1 MEEQI
6 YKAVWNDE
14 EDGLLYGISL
24 IERPANKYSFI
35 ELSEDQKETI
45 KLKVE
50 NKLKK
55 QLACVVLVPEQRIP
69 RFTEERGNFSVYF
82 DAETIEKL
90 AHNFL
95 TQEGFN
101 KNNFFN
107 HNQSERIKSSVVV
120 ESWVICDET
129 KDKAFALGF
138 SNLPVGTWCIIMKLN
153 DEDWAEYI
161 ETGKAT
167 GVSIDSY
174 LSMEKMLFSEES
186 SISTNIKKQMG
197 NYLKQFIKFMED
209 KEEIKMLSIPIEGAE
224 PLEVES
230 LEIGMK
236 VMRGQEVITDSEFV
250 FEGMTYKT
258 DGEGMISQ
266 MEPVIAEE
274 VNAEKEDEEMS
285 MEDQEKEL
293 LDMIAKDPDMD
304 KILAKKY
311 NMSDEEKI
319 KVVLNMAEKS
329 KDVKS
334 KFEKLFLEEIKVL
347 KTSGETKDKEIL
359 KLKAQLEETPN
370 TGKIKAEVNLK
381 ANNKESTLE
390 ALGRISRSNK

>member
-35 ELSEDQKETI
+35 ELSEDQRETI

-69 RFTEERGNFSVYF
+69 RFTEERGDFSVYF

-138 SNLPVGTWCIIMKLN
+138 NNLPVGTWCIIMKLN
-153 DEDWAEYI
+153 DDDWAEYI

-197 NYLKQFIKFMED
+197 NYLKQFIKFMEG
-209 KEEIKMLSIPIEGAE
+209 KEEIKMISIPIEGAE

-236 VMRGQEVITDSEFV
+236 VVRGQEVITDSEFV

-274 VNAEKEDEEMS
+274 VNAEEEEMS
-285 MEDQEKEL
+285 MEDQEREL
-293 LDMIAKDPDMD
+293 LEMIAKDPDMD

-311 NMSDEEKI
+311 NMSDEEKV

>member
-6 YKAVWNDE
+6 YKAVWNDD

-24 IERPANKYSFI
+24 IEKPANKYSFI

-101 KNNFFN
+101 KNNWFN
-107 HNQSERIKSSVVV
+107 HDQKEKINSSVVV
-120 ESWVICDET
+120 ESWVISDET

-138 SNLPVGTWCIIMKLN
+138 SDLPVGTWCIIMKLN

-209 KEEIKMLSIPIEGAE
+209 QDEIKMLSIPIEGAE

-230 LEIGMK
+230 LEVGMK
-236 VMRGQEVITDSEFV
+236 VMRGEEVITDSEFV

-258 DGEGMISQ
+258 DGEGMISE
-266 MEPVIAEE
+266 MEPV
-274 VNAEKEDEEMS
+274 VAEKVDTKKEMS

-293 LDMIAKDPDMD
+293 LEMIAKDPDMD

-319 KVVLNMAEKS
+319 KLVLNMAENS

-334 KFEKLFLEEIKVL
+334 KFEKLFLEEIKSL

-370 TGKIKAEVNLK
+370 APRIKAEVNLK
-381 ANNKESTLE
+381 DKTKESTLE

>member
-1 MEEQI
+1 
-6 YKAVWNDE
+6 
-14 EDGLLYGISL
+14 
-24 IERPANKYSFI
+24 
-35 ELSEDQKETI
+35 
-45 KLKVE
+45 
-50 NKLKK
+50 
-55 QLACVVLVPEQRIP
+55 
-69 RFTEERGNFSVYF
+69 
-82 DAETIEKL
+82 
-90 AHNFL
+90 
-95 TQEGFN
+95 
-101 KNNFFN
+101 
-107 HNQSERIKSSVVV
+107 
-120 ESWVICDET
+120 
-129 KDKAFALGF
+129 
-138 SNLPVGTWCIIMKLN
+138 MKLN

-209 KEEIKMLSIPIEGAE
+209 QDEIKMLSIPIEGAE

-230 LEIGMK
+230 LEVGMK
-236 VMRGQEVITDSEFV
+236 VMRGEEVITDSEFV

-258 DGEGMISQ
+258 DGEGMISE
-266 MEPVIAEE
+266 MEPV
-274 VNAEKEDEEMS
+274 VAEKVDTKKEMS

-293 LDMIAKDPDMD
+293 LEMIAKDPDMD

-319 KVVLNMAEKS
+319 KLVLNMAENS

-334 KFEKLFLEEIKVL
+334 KFEKLFLEEIKSL

-370 TGKIKAEVNLK
+370 APRIKAEVNLK
-381 ANNKESTLE
+381 DKTKESTLE

>member
-6 YKAVWNDE
+6 YKAVWNDD

-24 IERPANKYSFI
+24 IEKPANKYSFI

-101 KNNFFN
+101 KNNFYN
-107 HNQSERIKSSVVV
+107 HDQKERIKSSVVV
-120 ESWVICDET
+120 ESWVISDET

-138 SNLPVGTWCIIMKLN
+138 SDLPVGTWCIIIKLN

-209 KEEIKMLSIPIEGAE
+209 KDEIKMLSIPIEGAE

-230 LEIGMK
+230 LEVGMK
-236 VMRGQEVITDSEFV
+236 VMRGEEVITDSEFV

-258 DGEGMISQ
+258 DGEGMISE
-266 MEPVIAEE
+266 MEPV
-274 VNAEKEDEEMS
+274 VAEKVDTKKEMS

-293 LDMIAKDPDMD
+293 LEMIAKDPDMD

-319 KVVLNMAEKS
+319 KLVLNMAENS

-334 KFEKLFLEEIKVL
+334 KFEKLFLEEIKSL

-370 TGKIKAEVNLK
+370 APRIKAEVNLK
-381 ANNKESTLE
+381 DKTKESTLE

>member
-6 YKAVWNDE
+6 YKAVWNDD

-24 IERPANKYSFI
+24 IEKPANKYSFI

-101 KNNFFN
+101 KNNWFN
-107 HNQSERIKSSVVV
+107 HDQKEKIKSSVVV
-120 ESWVICDET
+120 ESWVISDET

-138 SNLPVGTWCIIMKLN
+138 SDLPVGTWCIIMKLN

-209 KEEIKMLSIPIEGAE
+209 QDEIKMLSIPIEGAE

-230 LEIGMK
+230 LEVGMK
-236 VMRGQEVITDSEFV
+236 VMRGEEVITDSEFV

-258 DGEGMISQ
+258 DGEGMISE
-266 MEPVIAEE
+266 MEPV
-274 VNAEKEDEEMS
+274 VAEKVDTKKEMS

-293 LDMIAKDPDMD
+293 LEMIAKDPDMD

-319 KVVLNMAEKS
+319 KLVLNMAENS

-334 KFEKLFLEEIKVL
+334 KFEKLFLEEIKSL

-370 TGKIKAEVNLK
+370 APRIKAEVNLK
-381 ANNKESTLE
+381 DKTKESTLE

>member
-6 YKAVWNDE
+6 YKAVWNDD

-24 IERPANKYSFI
+24 IEKPANKYSFI

-101 KNNFFN
+101 KNNFYN
-107 HNQSERIKSSVVV
+107 HDQKERIKSSVVV
-120 ESWVICDET
+120 ESWVISDET

-138 SNLPVGTWCIIMKLN
+138 SDLPVGTWCIIMKLN

-209 KEEIKMLSIPIEGAE
+209 QDEIKMLSIPIEGAE

-230 LEIGMK
+230 LEVGMK
-236 VMRGQEVITDSEFV
+236 VMRGEEVITDSEFV

-258 DGEGMISQ
+258 DGEGMISE
-266 MEPVIAEE
+266 MEPV
-274 VNAEKEDEEMS
+274 VAEKVDTKKEMS

-293 LDMIAKDPDMD
+293 LEMIAKDPDMD

-319 KVVLNMAEKS
+319 KLVLNMAENS

-334 KFEKLFLEEIKVL
+334 KFEKLFLEEIKSL

-370 TGKIKAEVNLK
+370 APRIKAEVNLK
-381 ANNKESTLE
+381 DKTKESTLE

>member
-6 YKAVWNDE
+6 YKAVWNDD

-24 IERPANKYSFI
+24 IQKPANKYSFI

-101 KNNFFN
+101 KNNWFN
-107 HNQSERIKSSVVV
+107 HDQKEKINSSVVV
-120 ESWVICDET
+120 ESWVISDET

-138 SNLPVGTWCIIMKLN
+138 SDLPVGTWCIIMKLN
-153 DEDWAEYI
+153 DSDWAEYI

-209 KEEIKMLSIPIEGAE
+209 KDEIKMLSIPIEGAE

-230 LEIGMK
+230 LEVGMK
-236 VMRGQEVITDSEFV
+236 VMRGEEVITDSEFV

-258 DGEGMISQ
+258 DGEGMISE
-266 MEPVIAEE
+266 MEPV
-274 VNAEKEDEEMS
+274 VAEKVDTKKEMS

-293 LDMIAKDPDMD
+293 LEMIAKDPDMD

-319 KVVLNMAEKS
+319 KLVLNMAENS

-334 KFEKLFLEEIKVL
+334 KFEKLFLEEIKSL

-370 TGKIKAEVNLK
+370 APRIKAEVNLK
-381 ANNKESTLE
+381 DKTKESTLE

>member
-6 YKAVWNDE
+6 YKAVWNDD

-24 IERPANKYSFI
+24 IEKPANKYSFI

-101 KNNFFN
+101 KNNFYN
-107 HNQSERIKSSVVV
+107 HDQKERIKSSVVV
-120 ESWVICDET
+120 ESWVISDET

-138 SNLPVGTWCIIMKLN
+138 SDLPVGTWCIIMKLN

-209 KEEIKMLSIPIEGAE
+209 KDEIKMLSIPIEGAE

-230 LEIGMK
+230 LEVGMK
-236 VMRGQEVITDSEFV
+236 VMRGEEVITDSEFV

-258 DGEGMISQ
+258 DGEGMISE
-266 MEPVIAEE
+266 MEPV
-274 VNAEKEDEEMS
+274 VAEKVDTKKEMS

-293 LDMIAKDPDMD
+293 LEMIAKDPDMD

-319 KVVLNMAEKS
+319 KLVLNMAENS

-334 KFEKLFLEEIKVL
+334 KFEKLFLEEIKSL
-347 KTSGETKDKEIL
+347 KSSAEAKDKEIL
-359 KLKAQLEETPN
+359 TLKAQLEDTPN
-370 TGKIKAEVNLK
+370 AGKIKAEVNLK

>member
-6 YKAVWNDE
+6 YKAVWNDD

-24 IERPANKYSFI
+24 IQKPANKYSFI

-101 KNNFFN
+101 KNNFYN
-107 HNQSERIKSSVVV
+107 HDQKERIKSSVVV
-120 ESWVICDET
+120 ESWVISDET

-138 SNLPVGTWCIIMKLN
+138 SDLPVGTWCIIMKLN

-209 KEEIKMLSIPIEGAE
+209 KDEIKMLSIPIEGAE

-230 LEIGMK
+230 LEVGMK
-236 VMRGQEVITDSEFV
+236 VMRGEEVITDSEFV

-258 DGEGMISQ
+258 DGEGMISE
-266 MEPVIAEE
+266 MEPV
-274 VNAEKEDEEMS
+274 VAEKVDTKKEMS

-293 LDMIAKDPDMD
+293 LEMIAKDPDMD

-319 KVVLNMAEKS
+319 KLVLNMAENS

-334 KFEKLFLEEIKVL
+334 KFEKLFLEEIKSL

-370 TGKIKAEVNLK
+370 APRIKAEVNLK
-381 ANNKESTLE
+381 DKTKESTLE

>member
-6 YKAVWNDE
+6 YKAVWNDD

-24 IERPANKYSFI
+24 IQKPANKYSFI

-69 RFTEERGNFSVYF
+69 RFTEERGDFSVYF

-101 KNNFFN
+101 KNNWFN
-107 HNQSERIKSSVVV
+107 HDQKEKINSSVVV
-120 ESWVICDET
+120 ESWVISDET

-138 SNLPVGTWCIIMKLN
+138 KDLPVGTWCIIMKLN
-153 DEDWAEYI
+153 DSDWAEYI

-224 PLEVES
+224 PLEVEA
-230 LEIGMK
+230 LEVGMK
-236 VMRGQEVITDSEFV
+236 VTRGEEVITDSEFV

-258 DGEGMISQ
+258 DGEGMIS
-266 MEPVIAEE
+266 EIEAVEVEE
-274 VNAEKEDEEMS
+274 VDTKKEMS

-293 LDMIAKDPDMD
+293 LEMIAKDPDMD

-319 KVVLNMAEKS
+319 KLVLNMAENS

-334 KFEKLFLEEIKVL
+334 KFEKLFLEEIKSL
-347 KTSGETKDKEIL
+347 KSSAEAKDKEIL
-359 KLKAQLEETPN
+359 TLKAQLEETPN

-381 ANNKESTLE
+381 DKTKESTLE

>member
-6 YKAVWNDE
+6 YKAVWNDD

-24 IERPANKYSFI
+24 IEKPANKYSFI

-101 KNNFFN
+101 KNNFYN
-107 HNQSERIKSSVVV
+107 HDQKERIKSSVVV
-120 ESWVICDET
+120 ESWVISDET

-138 SNLPVGTWCIIMKLN
+138 SDLPVGTWCIIMKLN

-209 KEEIKMLSIPIEGAE
+209 KDEIKMLSIPIEGAE

-230 LEIGMK
+230 LEVGMK
-236 VMRGQEVITDSEFV
+236 VMRGEEVITDSEFV

-258 DGEGMISQ
+258 DGEGVISE
-266 MEPVIAEE
+266 MEPV
-274 VNAEKEDEEMS
+274 VAEKVDTKKEMS

-293 LDMIAKDPDMD
+293 LEMIAKDPDMD

-319 KVVLNMAEKS
+319 KLVLNMAENS

-334 KFEKLFLEEIKVL
+334 KFEKLFLEEIKSL

-370 TGKIKAEVNLK
+370 APRIKAEVNLK
-381 ANNKESTLE
+381 DKTKESTLE

>member
-6 YKAVWNDE
+6 YKAVWNDD

-24 IERPANKYSFI
+24 IEKPANKYSFI

-101 KNNFFN
+101 KNNFYN
-107 HNQSERIKSSVVV
+107 HDQKERIKSSVVV
-120 ESWVICDET
+120 ESWVISDET

-138 SNLPVGTWCIIMKLN
+138 SDLPVGTWCIIMKLN

-209 KEEIKMLSIPIEGAE
+209 KDEIKMLSIPIEGAE

-230 LEIGMK
+230 LEVGMK
-236 VMRGQEVITDSEFV
+236 VMRGEEVITDSEFV

-258 DGEGMISQ
+258 DGEGMISE
-266 MEPVIAEE
+266 MEPV
-274 VNAEKEDEEMS
+274 VAEKVDTKKEMS

-293 LDMIAKDPDMD
+293 LEMIAKDPDMD

-319 KVVLNMAEKS
+319 KLVLNMAENS

-334 KFEKLFLEEIKVL
+334 KFEKLFLEEIKSL

-370 TGKIKAEVNLK
+370 APRIKAEVNLK
-381 ANNKESTLE
+381 DKTKESTLE

>member
-6 YKAVWNDE
+6 YKAVWNDD

-24 IERPANKYSFI
+24 IEKPANKYSFI

-101 KNNFFN
+101 KNNFYN
-107 HNQSERIKSSVVV
+107 HDQKERIKSSVVV
-120 ESWVICDET
+120 ESWVISDET

-138 SNLPVGTWCIIMKLN
+138 SDLPVGTWCIIMKLN

-230 LEIGMK
+230 LEVGMK
-236 VMRGQEVITDSEFV
+236 VMRGEEVITDSEFV

-258 DGEGMISQ
+258 DGEGMISE
-266 MEPVIAEE
+266 MEPV
-274 VNAEKEDEEMS
+274 VAEKVDTKKEMS

-293 LDMIAKDPDMD
+293 LEMIAKDPDMD

-319 KVVLNMAEKS
+319 KLVLNMAENS

-334 KFEKLFLEEIKVL
+334 KFEKLFLEEIKSL

-370 TGKIKAEVNLK
+370 APRIKAEVNLK
-381 ANNKESTLE
+381 DKTKESTLE

>member
-6 YKAVWNDE
+6 YKAVWNDD

-24 IERPANKYSFI
+24 IQKPANKYSFI

-101 KNNFFN
+101 KNNWFN
-107 HNQSERIKSSVVV
+107 HDQKEKINSSVVV
-120 ESWVICDET
+120 ESWVISDET

-138 SNLPVGTWCIIMKLN
+138 SDLPVGTWCIIMKLN

-209 KEEIKMLSIPIEGAE
+209 KDEIKMLSIPIEGAE

-230 LEIGMK
+230 LEVGMK
-236 VMRGQEVITDSEFV
+236 VMRGEEVITDSEFV

-258 DGEGMISQ
+258 DGEGMISE
-266 MEPVIAEE
+266 MEPV
-274 VNAEKEDEEMS
+274 VAEKVDTKKEMS

-293 LDMIAKDPDMD
+293 LEMIAKDPDMD

-319 KVVLNMAEKS
+319 KLVLNMAENS

-334 KFEKLFLEEIKVL
+334 KFEKLFLEEIKSL

-370 TGKIKAEVNLK
+370 APRIKAEVNLK
-381 ANNKESTLE
+381 DKTKESTLE

>member
-6 YKAVWNDE
+6 YKAVWNDD

-24 IERPANKYSFI
+24 IEKPANKYSFI

-101 KNNFFN
+101 KNNWFN
-107 HNQSERIKSSVVV
+107 HDQKEKINSSVVV
-120 ESWVICDET
+120 ESWVISDET

-138 SNLPVGTWCIIMKLN
+138 SDLPVGTWCIIMKLN

-209 KEEIKMLSIPIEGAE
+209 KDEIKMLSIPIEGAE

-230 LEIGMK
+230 LEVGMK
-236 VMRGQEVITDSEFV
+236 VMRGEEVITDSEFV

-258 DGEGMISQ
+258 DGEGMISE
-266 MEPVIAEE
+266 MEPV
-274 VNAEKEDEEMS
+274 VAEKVDTKKEMS

-293 LDMIAKDPDMD
+293 LEMIAKDPDMD

-319 KVVLNMAEKS
+319 KLVLNMAENS

-334 KFEKLFLEEIKVL
+334 KFEKLFLEEIKSL

-370 TGKIKAEVNLK
+370 APRIKAEVNLK
-381 ANNKESTLE
+381 DKTKESTLE

>member
-6 YKAVWNDE
+6 YKAVWNDD

-24 IERPANKYSFI
+24 IEKPANKYSFI

-101 KNNFFN
+101 KNNFYN
-107 HNQSERIKSSVVV
+107 HDQKERIKSSVVV
-120 ESWVICDET
+120 ESWVISDET

-138 SNLPVGTWCIIMKLN
+138 SDLPVGTWCIIMKLN

-197 NYLKQFIKFMED
+197 NYLKQFIKFMQD
-209 KEEIKMLSIPIEGAE
+209 QDEIKMLSIPIEGAE

-230 LEIGMK
+230 LEVGMK
-236 VMRGQEVITDSEFV
+236 VMRGEEVITDSEFV

-258 DGEGMISQ
+258 DGEGMISE
-266 MEPVIAEE
+266 MEPV
-274 VNAEKEDEEMS
+274 VAEKVDTKKEMS

-293 LDMIAKDPDMD
+293 LEMIAKDPDMD

-319 KVVLNMAEKS
+319 KLVLNMAENS

-334 KFEKLFLEEIKVL
+334 KFEKLFLEEIKSL

-370 TGKIKAEVNLK
+370 APRIKAEVNLK
-381 ANNKESTLE
+381 DKTKESTLE

>member
-6 YKAVWNDE
+6 YKAVWNDD

-24 IERPANKYSFI
+24 IQKPANKYSFI

-101 KNNFFN
+101 KNNWFN
-107 HNQSERIKSSVVV
+107 HDQKEKINSSVVV
-120 ESWVICDET
+120 ESWVISDET

-138 SNLPVGTWCIIMKLN
+138 SDLPVGTWCIIMKLN
-153 DEDWAEYI
+153 DSDWAEYI

-186 SISTNIKKQMG
+186 SISINIKNSMG
-197 NYLKQFIKFMED
+197 NYLKQFIKFMAD
-209 KEEIKMLSIPIEGAE
+209 KEEIKMLSIPQGEGAE
-224 PLEVES
+224 PLEVEA
-230 LEIGMK
+230 LEVGMK
-236 VMRGQEVITDSEFV
+236 VTRGEEVITDSEFV

-258 DGEGMISQ
+258 DGEGMISE
-266 MEPVIAEE
+266 MEAVEVEE
-274 VNAEKEDEEMS
+274 VDTKKEMS

-293 LDMIAKDPDMD
+293 LEMIAKDPDMD

-319 KVVLNMAEKS
+319 KLVLNMAENS

-334 KFEKLFLEEIKVL
+334 KFEKLFLEEIKSL
-347 KTSGETKDKEIL
+347 KSSAEAKDKEIL
-359 KLKAQLEETPN
+359 ALKTQLEDTPN
-370 TGKIKAEVNLK
+370 AGKIKAEVNLK

>member
-6 YKAVWNDE
+6 YKAVWNDD

-24 IERPANKYSFI
+24 IEKPANKYSFI

-101 KNNFFN
+101 KNNFYN
-107 HNQSERIKSSVVV
+107 HDQKERIKSSVVV
-120 ESWVICDET
+120 ESWVISDET

-138 SNLPVGTWCIIMKLN
+138 SDLPVGTWCIIMKLN

-209 KEEIKMLSIPIEGAE
+209 QDEIKMLSIPIEGAE

-230 LEIGMK
+230 LEVGMK
-236 VMRGQEVITDSEFV
+236 VMRGEEVITDSEFV

-258 DGEGMISQ
+258 DGEGVISE
-266 MEPVIAEE
+266 MEPV
-274 VNAEKEDEEMS
+274 VAEKVDTKKEMS

-293 LDMIAKDPDMD
+293 LEMIAKDPDMD

-319 KVVLNMAEKS
+319 KLVLNMAENS

-334 KFEKLFLEEIKVL
+334 KFEKLFLEEIKSL

-370 TGKIKAEVNLK
+370 APRIKAEVNLK
-381 ANNKESTLE
+381 DKTKESTLE

>member
-6 YKAVWNDE
+6 YKAVWNDD

-24 IERPANKYSFI
+24 IQKPANKYSFI

-69 RFTEERGNFSVYF
+69 RFTEERGDFSVYF
-82 DAETIEKL
+82 DAETTEKL

-101 KNNFFN
+101 KNNWFN
-107 HNQSERIKSSVVV
+107 HDQKEKINSSVVV
-120 ESWVICDET
+120 ESWVISDET

-138 SNLPVGTWCIIMKLN
+138 SDLPVGTWCIIMKLN

-224 PLEVES
+224 PLEVEA
-230 LEIGMK
+230 LEVGMK
-236 VMRGQEVITDSEFV
+236 VTRGEEVITDSEFV

-258 DGEGMISQ
+258 DGEGMISEIEAVEA
-266 MEPVIAEE
+266 EPEAEVE
-274 VNAEKEDEEMS
+274 VDEDMS

-293 LDMIAKDPDMD
+293 LEMIAKDPDMD

-319 KVVLNMAEKS
+319 KLVLNMAENS

-334 KFEKLFLEEIKVL
+334 KFEKLFLEEIKSL
-347 KTSGETKDKEIL
+347 KSSAEAKDKEIL
-359 KLKAQLEETPN
+359 TLKAQLEDTPN
-370 TGKIKAEVNLK
+370 AGKIKAEVNLK

>member
-6 YKAVWNDE
+6 YKAVWNDD

-24 IERPANKYSFI
+24 IEKPANKYSFI

-101 KNNFFN
+101 KNNFYN
-107 HNQSERIKSSVVV
+107 HDQKERIKSSVVV
-120 ESWVICDET
+120 ESWVISDET

-138 SNLPVGTWCIIMKLN
+138 SDLPVGTWCIIMKLN

-197 NYLKQFIKFMED
+197 NYLKQFIKFMQD
-209 KEEIKMLSIPIEGAE
+209 QDEIKMLSIPIEGAE

-230 LEIGMK
+230 LEVGMK
-236 VMRGQEVITDSEFV
+236 VMRGEEVITDSEFV

-258 DGEGMISQ
+258 DGEGVISE
-266 MEPVIAEE
+266 MEPV
-274 VNAEKEDEEMS
+274 VAEKVDTKKEMS

-293 LDMIAKDPDMD
+293 LEMIAKDPDMD

-319 KVVLNMAEKS
+319 KLVLNMAENS

-334 KFEKLFLEEIKVL
+334 KFEKLFLEEIKSL

-370 TGKIKAEVNLK
+370 APRIKAEVNLK
-381 ANNKESTLE
+381 DKTKESTLE

>member
-6 YKAVWNDE
+6 YKAVWNDDD
-14 EDGLLYGISL
+14 DGLLYGISL
-24 IERPANKYSFI
+24 IQKPANKYSFI

-95 TQEGFN
+95 TKEGFN
-101 KNNFFN
+101 KNNFYN
-107 HNQSERIKSSVVV
+107 HDQKERIKSSVVV
-120 ESWVICDET
+120 ESWVISDET

-138 SNLPVGTWCIIMKLN
+138 SDLPVGTWCIIMKLN

-230 LEIGMK
+230 LEVGMK
-236 VMRGQEVITDSEFV
+236 VTRGEEVITDSEFV

-258 DGEGMISQ
+258 DGEGMISE
-266 MEPVIAEE
+266 MEPVVAEE
-274 VNAEKEDEEMS
+274 VEMS

-293 LDMIAKDPDMD
+293 LEMIAKDPDMD

-319 KVVLNMAEKS
+319 KLVLNMAENS

-334 KFEKLFLEEIKVL
+334 KFEKLFLEEIKSL
-347 KTSGETKDKEIL
+347 KSNAEAKDKEIL
-359 KLKAQLEETPN
+359 TLKAQLEETPN
-370 TGKIKAEVNLK
+370 APRIRAEVNLK
-381 ANNKESTLE
+381 DKTKESTIE